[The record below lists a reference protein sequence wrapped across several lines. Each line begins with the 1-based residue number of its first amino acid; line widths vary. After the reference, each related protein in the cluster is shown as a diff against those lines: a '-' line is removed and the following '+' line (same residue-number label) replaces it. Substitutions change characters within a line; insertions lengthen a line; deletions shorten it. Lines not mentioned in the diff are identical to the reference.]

1 VTQAV
6 FIVDL
11 PALGGGALLRA
22 AGMKMNALVEFEG
35 D

>member
-1 VTQAV
+1 V

-11 PALGGGALLRA
+11 PALGGGQALRE
-22 AGMKMNALVEFEG
+22 AGMEVRALVEFEG